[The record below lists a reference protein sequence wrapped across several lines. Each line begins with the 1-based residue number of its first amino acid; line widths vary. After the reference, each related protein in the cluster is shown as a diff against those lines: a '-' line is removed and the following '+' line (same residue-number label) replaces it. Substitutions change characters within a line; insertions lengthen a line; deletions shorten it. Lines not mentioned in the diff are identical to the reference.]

1 MSDTRQLPESYIQT
15 FREAVQAVDH
25 MRQGGPETTVAH
37 EGRPVRIGYII
48 EIASQYRDWMP
59 DDLYAQLCEV
69 AVSGGEAPDG
79 DTFADGAKCLRSLYN
94 DIMKQRRT
102 KAEAQA
108 AVGCGYARI
117 LQSPESNRAAASF
130 GKPRPDWRPARPG
143 RSNPEA
149 RG

>member
-15 FREAVQAVDH
+15 FREGVQAVDH
-25 MRQGGPETTVAH
+25 MRQGGPETPIAH

-48 EIASQYRDWMP
+48 EIASQYRDCMP

-108 AVGCGYARI
+108 GRWMS
-117 LQSPESNRAAASF
+117 LRPHSPE
-130 GKPRPDWRPARPG
+130 P
-143 RSNPEA
+143 
-149 RG
+149 